1 METQKSVYLVIFLRK
16 IVITYSRFIAGIKV
30 IGQDTDSDQPAV
42 ASRISTE
49 REKFRTRK
57 HS

>member
-1 METQKSVYLVIFLRK
+1 METQKSVYLVIFHRK
-16 IVITYSRFIAGIKV
+16 IVITYSRFIADIKA

-42 ASRISTE
+42 AARISTE

-57 HS
+57 RS